1 MSTNHFGRVQI
12 IWTLQKHFGP
22 IEGQGISQLSN
33 VTHLTIQFKAHG
45 DHHSSHERQN
55 AFNRITL
62 DRRDERPIALP
73 QLEPPDGGGSTG
85 NGSGDEEQEKDL
97 VSRVQSLET
106 RIAKLEDRLGKRP
119 ILACE

>member
-1 MSTNHFGRVQI
+1 MSHVI
-12 IWTLQKHFGP
+12 
-22 IEGQGISQLSN
+22 
-33 VTHLTIQFKAHG
+33 HLTTQESKAHG

-73 QLEPPDGGGSTG
+73 QLEPPGSGSSTG
-85 NGSGDEEQEKDL
+85 NGSGNEEQEKDL

-106 RIAKLEDRLGKRP
+106 RIAKLEDRLGKCDLKASCP
-119 ILACE
+119 ILACK